1 MRDRV
6 GARSR
11 IQVIPA
17 NGYTTPRAWTERTAS
32 LTVDRRVS
40 ANARVMMPRTFLA
53 LSLFVLALVSGCASQ
68 PSSTVDPHGYTAV
81 GKASWYG
88 RNHHG
93 KRTASGERFNQNSLT
108 AAHRTL
114 PFGTELRVT
123 NLSNDRS
130 VIVRVND
137 RGPYGRGRII
147 DVSRQAAEAL
157 GMVNTGTAR
166 VRLES
171 LAP

>member
-1 MRDRV
+1 MFGHAYRL
-6 GARSR
+6 
-11 IQVIPA
+11 PA
-17 NGYTTPRAWTERTAS
+17 NGYTTPPNRAERTAS

-40 ANARVMMPRTFLA
+40 ATARVMMFRTLPA
-53 LSLFVLALVSGCASQ
+53 LSLSVLALLSGCASQ
-68 PSSTVDPHGYTAV
+68 PSGTVDPHGYTAV
-81 GKASWYG
+81 GQASWYG

-123 NLSNDRS
+123 NLSNEKS

-157 GMVNTGTAR
+157 GMVSTGTAR

>member
-1 MRDRV
+1 MFGHAYRL
-6 GARSR
+6 
-11 IQVIPA
+11 PA
-17 NGYTTPRAWTERTAS
+17 NGYTTPPNRTERTAS

-40 ANARVMMPRTFLA
+40 ATARVMMFRTLPA
-53 LSLFVLALVSGCASQ
+53 LSVSVLARLSGRASQ
-68 PSSTVDPHGYTAV
+68 PPGAVDPHGYTAV
-81 GKASWYG
+81 GQASWYG

-123 NLSNDRS
+123 NLSNEKS

-157 GMVNTGTAR
+157 GMVSTGTAR

>member
-1 MRDRV
+1 
-6 GARSR
+6 
-11 IQVIPA
+11 
-17 NGYTTPRAWTERTAS
+17 
-32 LTVDRRVS
+32 
-40 ANARVMMPRTFLA
+40 MPRTFLTS
-53 LSLFVLALVSGCASQ
+53 SLFVLALLSGCVGQ
-68 PSSTVDPHGYTAV
+68 PSGTVDPHGYTAV
-81 GKASWYG
+81 GQASWYG

-130 VIVRVND
+130 VIVRIND

-147 DVSRQAAEAL
+147 DVSRKAAEAL
-157 GMVNTGTAR
+157 GMVSTGTAR